1 MDRWMAARPWENRHF
16 DLTKEGNQNV
26 SSVKFLGVQPKNVK
40 IDGVNLKPARS
51 PPPLNSRVEKPED
64 RAKKSRRA
72 VGANGNIPL
81 PLPSP
86 PSADE
91 PSSNMPD
98 INGRKNLSPE
108 KLTISPRQM
117 TQLPP
122 ASPPE
127 EIVRPIAHESD
138 AALASP
144 SDSSS
149 FQPPPP
155 SNHPGSNG
163 GTFAVSNDGTAE
175 QDPSCSGS
183 SGSEHGVN
191 EDQFTKASPRDS
203 PMSGHAKAN
212 VDAISTPNM
221 TKEAGN
227 GENSGPTSHKLTR
240 SRYMEAT
247 VSAKAKAR
255 TSPKT
260 KVEGEES
267 PVKQPKRLSFGGPS
281 VARSKSPSGTA
292 AVRSKSTLQVRT
304 SLPSGLFKDASVEIV
319 SPVDSGGGG
328 QTVLRRKSFGGDAKS
343 ATKWR

>member
-1 MDRWMAARPWENRHF
+1 MLFTESEPDQSHWGWSWMDRWMAARPWENRHF

-203 PMSGHAKAN
+203 PM
-212 VDAISTPNM
+212 P
-221 TKEAGN
+221 GN
-227 GENSGPTSHKLTR
+227 QSD
-240 SRYMEAT
+240 
-247 VSAKAKAR
+247 V
-255 TSPKT
+255 SPK
-260 KVEGEES
+260 
-267 PVKQPKRLSFGGPS
+267 L
-281 VARSKSPSGTA
+281 
-292 AVRSKSTLQVRT
+292 
-304 SLPSGLFKDASVEIV
+304 
-319 SPVDSGGGG
+319 
-328 QTVLRRKSFGGDAKS
+328 
-343 ATKWR
+343 